1 MVYLGKN
8 SQVSVGEL
16 EPGCRE
22 QMVSYQRAIIVH
34 ELDSSASP
42 SSRRPR
48 VMAGASPVF
57 PACHCRSSP
66 VAGEIYFYSLLTL
79 TLQTFSQQAEGVIK

>member
-8 SQVSVGEL
+8 SQVPVGEL

-42 SSRRPR
+42 SLHRPR
-48 VMAGASPVF
+48 VMAGASPVSS
-57 PACHCRSSP
+57 ACHCRSLP